1 MENTAVNSNM
11 TNRETEAKG
20 LNTEINPL
28 FSILDKSE
36 EFRRLQEGLCGCKGP
51 AGAFGL
57 GEAQRT
63 HIEAALF
70 SKAKRPMLVVV
81 PSEQAAARVHE
92 ELCCYYPD
100 AVLFP
105 ARELPLNAHSYVQS
119 QELTSK
125 RLRTAARLIKGEPC
139 LVVAPIEAVMQR
151 MAPPSV
157 ISAFTQTVR
166 TGMVIEPASLLKKFI
181 DAGYSR
187 EEMCEGRGQVCL
199 RGGCIDIFPI
209 TAENPVRIEF
219 FDDEIDTMREFDPLN
234 QRSTENTDC
243 VEILPA
249 TELPLDRD
257 MRQKGIAALRSKA
270 HYAAETEILR
280 AGGIPQNALSLLPLF
295 VRNEITL
302 LDYLPED
309 ALIILD
315 EPSRI
320 EESARFAFSRFT
332 DNLADVLHSGEG
344 HELQAGLLNAPSV
357 TMAALDRSST
367 AMLFAFSRS
376 YQLIKPKFLVKF
388 DSRQISRYVQG
399 DTALRDDIG
408 LWRQKGFSVLLYA
421 GRHAERLHDILS
433 DLGIEAPVTQKLG
446 RDIVEREI
454 IITGQTIPRGFEYPE
469 LRLAVV
475 SEYELFGSEYR
486 PETKPTKH
494 PHNRLTLYDLSVGD
508 LVVHEAHGI
517 GRFTGVSTLTV
528 DGKTRDY
535 IELCYRDGDKLFI
548 PTDQMDR
555 VQKYIGG
562 EEEKQKLSKLGSGEW
577 QKTVARTRAS
587 VRKLAFDLVKLYG
600 ERARRKGFRFSKDTD
615 WQQRLELSFPY
626 RETPDQLTSI
636 REIKADMESDKIMDR
651 LLCGDV
657 GYGKTEVAL
666 RAAFKC
672 AMDGKQCAFLVP
684 TTILAQQHYNTLC
697 SRYSGFPI
705 KVELLSRFRTPAEQA
720 RIKKQTA
727 DGTIDILVGTHSI
740 LSKDV
745 KFKDL
750 GLLIIDEEQR
760 FGVNHKEQIK
770 NLKRNIDVLT
780 LSATPIP
787 RTLHMSMSGIR
798 DMSVI
803 ETPPEARYPVQTF
816 VVEYNDALVREAIM
830 KELARG
836 GQVYIVYNIVKT
848 MDIFAESLSKLVPE
862 ARIAYAHGQMSE
874 RRLENTMMDFMDY
887 KYDVLICST
896 IIESGLD
903 ISNANTMIV
912 YDADKF
918 GLSQLYQ
925 LRGRVGRGARLGYA
939 YLTFRQNKV
948 LSEIADKR
956 LSAIKEFTQFGA
968 GFRIAMRDL
977 EIRGAGD
984 ILGAEQHGHMA
995 QVGYDLYCKMID
1007 AAVKEA
1013 KGETVKTEIDTVME
1027 IPIDA
1032 HIPKKYI
1039 PRETGRISMYKRIAA
1054 ITDIDS
1060 FRDVQDEL
1068 IDRYG
1073 EIPRAV
1079 QNLLDI
1085 ALYKSRAAQLGILN
1099 FTVHPEEVRFTFGAD
1114 APLDGAKLLAAVG
1127 TIDGAAF
1134 AAGEKIALVIKNK
1147 HKTGEEMF
1155 RIAQDAVNT
1164 LLLCT
1169 ENAG

>member
-1 MENTAVNSNM
+1 M
-11 TNRETEAKG
+11 
-20 LNTEINPL
+20 
-28 FSILDKSE
+28 
-36 EFRRLQEGLCGCKGP
+36 
-51 AGAFGL
+51 
-57 GEAQRT
+57 
-63 HIEAALF
+63 
-70 SKAKRPMLVVV
+70 
-81 PSEQAAARVHE
+81 
-92 ELCCYYPD
+92 
-100 AVLFP
+100 
-105 ARELPLNAHSYVQS
+105 
-119 QELTSK
+119 
-125 RLRTAARLIKGEPC
+125 
-139 LVVAPIEAVMQR
+139 
-151 MAPPSV
+151 
-157 ISAFTQTVR
+157 
-166 TGMVIEPASLLKKFI
+166 
-181 DAGYSR
+181 
-187 EEMCEGRGQVCL
+187 
-199 RGGCIDIFPI
+199 
-209 TAENPVRIEF
+209 
-219 FDDEIDTMREFDPLN
+219 
-234 QRSTENTDC
+234 
-243 VEILPA
+243 
-249 TELPLDRD
+249 
-257 MRQKGIAALRSKA
+257 
-270 HYAAETEILR
+270 
-280 AGGIPQNALSLLPLF
+280 
-295 VRNEITL
+295 
-302 LDYLPED
+302 
-309 ALIILD
+309 
-315 EPSRI
+315 
-320 EESARFAFSRFT
+320 
-332 DNLADVLHSGEG
+332 
-344 HELQAGLLNAPSV
+344 
-357 TMAALDRSST
+357 
-367 AMLFAFSRS
+367 
-376 YQLIKPKFLVKF
+376 
-388 DSRQISRYVQG
+388 
-399 DTALRDDIG
+399 
-408 LWRQKGFSVLLYA
+408 
-421 GRHAERLHDILS
+421 
-433 DLGIEAPVTQKLG
+433 
-446 RDIVEREI
+446 
-454 IITGQTIPRGFEYPE
+454 
-469 LRLAVV
+469 
-475 SEYELFGSEYR
+475 
-486 PETKPTKH
+486 
-494 PHNRLTLYDLSVGD
+494 
-508 LVVHEAHGI
+508 
-517 GRFTGVSTLTV
+517 
-528 DGKTRDY
+528 
-535 IELCYRDGDKLFI
+535 
-548 PTDQMDR
+548 
-555 VQKYIGG
+555 
-562 EEEKQKLSKLGSGEW
+562 
-577 QKTVARTRAS
+577 
-587 VRKLAFDLVKLYG
+587 
-600 ERARRKGFRFSKDTD
+600 
-615 WQQRLELSFPY
+615 
-626 RETPDQLTSI
+626 
-636 REIKADMESDKIMDR
+636 
-651 LLCGDV
+651 
-657 GYGKTEVAL
+657 
-666 RAAFKC
+666 
-672 AMDGKQCAFLVP
+672 
-684 TTILAQQHYNTLC
+684 
-697 SRYSGFPI
+697 
-705 KVELLSRFRTPAEQA
+705 
-720 RIKKQTA
+720 
-727 DGTIDILVGTHSI
+727 
-740 LSKDV
+740 
-745 KFKDL
+745 
-750 GLLIIDEEQR
+750 IIDEEQR

-1073 EIPRAV
+1073 EIPRSV

-1085 ALYKSRAAQLGILN
+1085 ALYKSRAAQLGILS
-1099 FTVHPEEVRFTFGAD
+1099 FTVRPEEVRFTFGAD
-1114 APLDGAKLLAAVG
+1114 APLDGAKLFAAVG

>member
-1 MENTAVNSNM
+1 MESIQKTNVAKKGTAD
-11 TNRETEAKG
+11 EAAV
-20 LNTEINPL
+20 NPL

-36 EFRRLQEGLCGCKGP
+36 EFCRLAEGVCGGKGP
-51 AGAFGL
+51 VSVFGL

-70 SKAKRPMLVVV
+70 SKANKTMLVVV
-81 PSEQAAARVHE
+81 PSDQAAARVRE
-92 ELCCYYPD
+92 ELCCYFPD
-100 AVLFP
+100 AMLFP

-119 QELTSK
+119 QELTTK
-125 RLRTAARLIKGEPC
+125 RLRVMSRLLKGETS
-139 LVVAPIEAVMQR
+139 VIVAPIEAVMQR

-166 TGMVIEPASLLKKFI
+166 VGMVIEPASLLKKFI

-187 EEMCEGRGQVCL
+187 EEICEGRGQVCL

-257 MRQKGIAALRSKA
+257 MRQKGIAALRSKP
-270 HYAAETEILR
+270 HYAEETEILR

-295 VRNEITL
+295 VRSEITL

-309 ALIILD
+309 SLTILD
-315 EPSRI
+315 EPSRL
-320 EESARFAFSRFT
+320 EESARFTFAHFT
-332 DNLADVLHSGEG
+332 DNLADVLHGGEG
-344 HELQAGLLNAPSV
+344 HELQVGLLNPPSV
-357 TMAALDRSST
+357 TIAALDRGST

-376 YQLIKPKFLVKF
+376 YPLIKPNILVKF
-388 DSRQISRYVQG
+388 DSRQIPRYMQG

-408 LWRQKGFSVLLYA
+408 LWRQKGYSVLLYA
-421 GRHAERLHDILS
+421 GKHAQRLRDILA
-433 DLGIEAPVTQKLG
+433 DLGIDVGVAPQLE
-446 RDIVEREI
+446 RNIVEREI
-454 IITGQTIPRGFEYPE
+454 LIVGQSIPRGFEYPE

-475 SEYELFGSEYR
+475 SEYELFGAEYR
-486 PETKPTKH
+486 PEAKQTKKSRD
-494 PHNRLTLYDLSVGD
+494 RLTLYDLSVGD

-517 GRFTGVSTLTV
+517 GRFTGVSALTV
-528 DGKTRDY
+528 EGKTRDY
-535 IELCYRDGDKLFI
+535 IELCYRDGDKLYI

-562 EEEKQKLSKLGSGEW
+562 DEEKQKLSKLGSGDW

-600 ERARRKGFRFSKDTD
+600 ERSKRRGFRFSKDTD
-615 WQQRLELSFPY
+615 WQQRLEFSFPY

-672 AMDGKQCAFLVP
+672 TMDGKQCAFLVP

-705 KVELLSRFRTPAEQA
+705 KVELLSRFRTAADQA
-720 RIKKQTA
+720 RIKKQVA
-727 DGTIDILVGTHSI
+727 EGTVDILVGTHSI
-740 LSKDV
+740 LSKDI
-745 KFKDL
+745 KFHDL

-770 NLKRNIDVLT
+770 NLKRSIDVLT

-816 VVEYNDALVREAIM
+816 VTEYNDALVREAIL

-836 GQVYIVYNIVKT
+836 GQVYLVYNIVKT
-848 MDIFAESLSKLVPE
+848 MELFAESLGKLVPE
-862 ARIAYAHGQMSE
+862 ARIAFAHGQMSE
-874 RRLENTMMDFMDY
+874 RRLENTMMDFMEY

-903 ISNANTMIV
+903 IPNANTMIV

-956 LSAIKEFTQFGA
+956 LAAIKEFTQFGA

-1013 KGETVKTEIDTVME
+1013 KGETVKPEIDTVME
-1027 IPIDA
+1027 VPIDA

-1073 EIPRAV
+1073 EIPRPV

-1085 ALYKSRAAQLGILN
+1085 ALYKARAAQLGILT
-1099 FTVHPEEVRFTFGAD
+1099 FSVRAEEVRFTFGNN
-1114 APLDGAKLLAAVG
+1114 APLDGTKLLAAVG
-1127 TIDGAAF
+1127 NIDGASF
-1134 AAGEKIALVIKNK
+1134 SAGEKIALVIKNK
-1147 HKTGEEMF
+1147 HKTGEDMF

-1164 LLLCT
+1164 LLLCIDP
-1169 ENAG
+1169 AA